1 MSALLVDY
9 MTVLVVEHAQFV
21 AVNATVQVQVLL
33 IESLDLTVKHMY
45 SMYIYIDFKKK
56 KTQ

>member
-45 SMYIYIDFKKK
+45 SMYIYI
-56 KTQ
+56 

>member
-1 MSALLVDY
+1 

-45 SMYIYIDFKKK
+45 SMYIYI
-56 KTQ
+56 